1 MKLLNFLKSKLA
13 ITALAIA
20 VNITVIVIDVHSSSS
35 NPPIVKSTITQPQ
48 IHIQL
53 VHTLTGHKK
62 AIFGVPAIAI
72 SPDGKTLASS
82 NEDGTIHIWQIN
94 YIPNHIEYII
104 ATSRRAGRGLGV
116 GFLVLLY
123 KWYLRQNSMMG

>member
-13 ITALAIA
+13 ITALAMPAA
-20 VNITVIVIDVHSSSS
+20 VNYAVSITMIVIDVHSSGS

-72 SPDGKTLASS
+72 SPDGQTLISEGRDDTEFRDFETLAHLS
-82 NEDGTIHIWQIN
+82 GWFQF
-94 YIPNHIEYII
+94 
-104 ATSRRAGRGLGV
+104 RFRACSEPG
-116 GFLVLLY
+116 
-123 KWYLRQNSMMG
+123 W

>member
-1 MKLLNFLKSKLA
+1 MAYPPAVGIASHQMGTLLYNCVPHCHEIIKFSQVQ
-13 ITALAIA
+13 TSYY
-20 VNITVIVIDVHSSSS
+20 VHSSGS

-72 SPDGKTLASS
+72 SPDGQTLISGGKDDTEFRDFKTLAHLS
-82 NEDGTIHIWQIN
+82 GWFQF
-94 YIPNHIEYII
+94 
-104 ATSRRAGRGLGV
+104 RFRAC
-116 GFLVLLY
+116 
-123 KWYLRQNSMMG
+123 S